1 MTDEINR
8 LESLIKDKL
17 EEFRKL
23 NESYDKLRNK
33 MKEEKKVFLTNQDLI
48 NENELLKSQLSDLT
62 DNNNLLTDQNKRLSE
77 ENQKLSDINKELQE
91 TIDWFGGTIEDI
103 HKIV

>member
-48 NENELLKSQLSDLT
+48 NENEW
-62 DNNNLLTDQNKRLSE
+62 
-77 ENQKLSDINKELQE
+77 I
-91 TIDWFGGTIEDI
+91 
-103 HKIV
+103 